1 MILLAR
7 NLGSFLPDCTDLD
20 PSVWDSVCGWADLGR
35 VRSGMGTLAVQS
47 WKVGFSWGPET
58 AGLLSLSLL

>member
-1 MILLAR
+1 M
-7 NLGSFLPDCTDLD
+7 
-20 PSVWDSVCGWADLGR
+20 WDSVCGWADLGR